1 MPSVTDEAPQRAIPA
16 ADKKAAAITEK
27 SETAAATQTA
37 RLTEKV
43 TAAET
48 TASSNPL
55 IATTEDSSAKAS
67 EPNTTPESKEATAPL
82 ATPETADSPTTTT
95 DSIPHSAPF
104 INEFDDP
111 AIPLDVLEPPVR
123 EHQNLREWIQQ
134 REEERRLRRQQ
145 ETSEAR
151 RGQVVDNSQET
162 ARRLSPLQPSST
174 VVPSVTAETEPSTPQ
189 SSPQAIPKA
198 ATSKSSTA
206 ESLAI
211 NPTTQTNPR
220 DHSFDNIRAVLI
232 FLVIFG
238 HALEYFRL
246 TDHVAEFI
254 YVFIYF
260 FHMPVFIFISG
271 YFSKNLQR
279 GRETAV
285 RNFLLPYLL
294 LNLLLSLIMLA
305 LGKIDEILILNPGW
319 TLWYLYCMFI
329 WRLLLPDLVKV
340 RHILIASFV
349 VAIFSGFLTEFG
361 TYMAMARTLGF
372 LPFFL
377 AGYFCRPEHIARIRR
392 FPYRR
397 LLSLLIAAV
406 GLLTASL
413 WLAADLPPEI
423 LWGDRAYDLIGIP
436 LWQNLLADIYL
447 YALSF
452 AFIFVFITLA
462 KNRHRFYT
470 IWGQNTLAIYLLHV
484 YLVAPLVDIGD
495 RIGAMNPPGGS
506 WWGLPALQFFWL
518 LAGSV
523 TILWLLSR
531 PIVSRGVAIAL
542 DRVTGWII
550 PKY

>member
-1 MPSVTDEAPQRAIPA
+1 MPSVTDETPQRAIPA

-37 RLTEKV
+37 RLAEKV

-67 EPNTTPESKEATAPL
+67 EPNTTPERREATAPL

-95 DSIPHSAPF
+95 DSIPHSTPF

-145 ETSEAR
+145 ESSESR
-151 RGQVVDNSQET
+151 RGQVVDNSQEID
-162 ARRLSPLQPSST
+162 RLQSQPSST
-174 VVPSVTAETEPSTPQ
+174 AVPSVTTETEPSTPQ

-542 DRVTGWII
+542 DQVTGWII

>member
-1 MPSVTDEAPQRAIPA
+1 M
-16 ADKKAAAITEK
+16 
-27 SETAAATQTA
+27 
-37 RLTEKV
+37 
-43 TAAET
+43 
-48 TASSNPL
+48 
-55 IATTEDSSAKAS
+55 
-67 EPNTTPESKEATAPL
+67 
-82 ATPETADSPTTTT
+82 
-95 DSIPHSAPF
+95 
-104 INEFDDP
+104 
-111 AIPLDVLEPPVR
+111 
-123 EHQNLREWIQQ
+123 
-134 REEERRLRRQQ
+134 
-145 ETSEAR
+145 
-151 RGQVVDNSQET
+151 
-162 ARRLSPLQPSST
+162 
-174 VVPSVTAETEPSTPQ
+174 
-189 SSPQAIPKA
+189 
-198 ATSKSSTA
+198 
-206 ESLAI
+206 

>member
-67 EPNTTPESKEATAPL
+67 EPNTTPERREATAPL

-95 DSIPHSAPF
+95 DSIPHSTPF

-145 ETSEAR
+145 ETSESR
-151 RGQVVDNSQET
+151 RGQVVDNSQEID
-162 ARRLSPLQPSST
+162 RLQSQPSST
-174 VVPSVTAETEPSTPQ
+174 AVPSVTAETEPSTPQ